1 MRALLSTF
9 LSSLP
14 CSLPLQLSL
23 SPSSH
28 RPYVEKSHFTVVS
41 RTVRPS
47 VRPRGCR
54 LSEHHRE
61 SEWASEWR
69 ACVPASFLPP
79 LLTQP
84 LCLLSSRAD
93 QLASPLLSFPLT
105 HESPSS
111 SSYPSRRAAF
121 LWKCA
126 RHSPSFPGWIL
137 ELIRPCIPTC
147 RSETRL
153 LLFINLHLAKSFS
166 HMIVHFK
173 NIGNILLI
181 QTGQQWLLPESKYV
195 PFFLALVGGI
205 RYLIFS
211 KYEIVMYDH

>member
-1 MRALLSTF
+1 MCRLQSQPASNSLVLYIASICTSPLAPPSSLGPFASLRGKLERSRMRALLSTF

-47 VRPRGCR
+47 VRAAVGCPSTIGR
-54 LSEHHRE
+54 VSERV
-61 SEWASEWR
+61 SGVRASQ
-69 ACVPASFLPP
+69 PPSSLPP
-79 LLTQP
+79 SLTQP

-93 QLASPLLSFPLT
+93 QLASPPLLSFPLT

-126 RHSPSFPGWIL
+126 RHSPSFPG
-137 ELIRPCIPTC
+137 
-147 RSETRL
+147 
-153 LLFINLHLAKSFS
+153 
-166 HMIVHFK
+166 
-173 NIGNILLI
+173 
-181 QTGQQWLLPESKYV
+181 
-195 PFFLALVGGI
+195 
-205 RYLIFS
+205 
-211 KYEIVMYDH
+211 